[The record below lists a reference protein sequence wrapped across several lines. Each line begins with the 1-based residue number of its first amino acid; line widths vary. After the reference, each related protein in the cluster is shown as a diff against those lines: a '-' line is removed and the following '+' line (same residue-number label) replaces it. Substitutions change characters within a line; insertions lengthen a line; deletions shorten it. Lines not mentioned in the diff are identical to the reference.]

1 NPSEILTLRYDYQ
14 RLGSLVSAYS
24 RQKRISPLMAQILQ
38 WLVTNELFLHYNL
51 ILTMI
56 RAGSNSTNDLFT

>member
-1 NPSEILTLRYDYQ
+1 M
-14 RLGSLVSAYS
+14 SAYS

-38 WLVTNELFLHYNL
+38 WLVKNELFLHYNL

-56 RAGSNSTNDLFT
+56 RAE